1 MTNCFIINSSAG
13 RRDNMH
19 ALAESLRGVA
29 EEFKIYR
36 TKGPLDATRF
46 IRTYCTNHPD
56 EKIRFYACGGDGT
69 LNEVINGVVGF
80 KNAEAAC
87 YPCGSGNDFVKYYGG
102 KERFLDL
109 ERLINAPAV
118 PVDLIDVNGTYSINV
133 VNAGLDAYACKT
145 MGEVK
150 KMPFIGGKN
159 AYYFGVAKSLAVAM
173 RTKAFVYADG
183 ELLNEDGEFMLAALA
198 NGKYYGGSFCCAPYS
213 VNDDGLME
221 VCLIKP
227 IPRAKFLTLV
237 KVYEAGKHFEDPRF
251 SDLMIY
257 KRCKKVEIR
266 SDEEVAVTIDGEL
279 VLGKRFTCEIAPRA
293 IKFAVPNE
301 E

>member
-13 RRDNMH
+13 KRDSRH
-19 ALAESLRGVA
+19 ALAENLRKASGD
-29 EEFKIYR
+29 FKIYR

-80 KNAEAAC
+80 ENAEAAC
-87 YPCGSGNDFVKYYGG
+87 YPSGSGNDYVKYYGG
-102 KERFLDL
+102 KERFLDIDK
-109 ERLINAPAV
+109 LIEAPAV
-118 PVDLIDVNGTYSINV
+118 PVDLINVNGFYSVNV

-150 KMPFIGGKN
+150 KVPVIGGKN
-159 AYYFGVAKSLAVAM
+159 AYYFGVAKSFVAAM
-173 RTKAFVYADG
+173 KTKAFVYADG
-183 ELLNEDGEFMLAALA
+183 ELLNESGEFLLCTAA

-221 VCLIKP
+221 VCLVKP
-227 IPRAKFLTLV
+227 ISRSRFLSLV
-237 KVYEAGKHFEDPRF
+237 KSYEEGKHLEDPKFKDILVYR
-251 SDLMIY
+251 
-257 KRCKKVEIR
+257 RCKKLEIIA
-266 SDEEVAVTIDGEL
+266 EEDIALTIDGEL
-279 VLGKRFTCEIAPRA
+279 VINKKFTCEIVPKA
-293 IKFAVPNE
+293 IKFAVPE